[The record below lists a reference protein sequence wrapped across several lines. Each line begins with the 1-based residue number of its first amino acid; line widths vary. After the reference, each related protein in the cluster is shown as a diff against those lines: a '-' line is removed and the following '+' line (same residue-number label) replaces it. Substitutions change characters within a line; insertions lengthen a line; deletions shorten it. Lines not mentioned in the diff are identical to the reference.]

1 MISDYFS
8 IAFKNLKHRGARSW
22 LTLLGIFI
30 GVMAVVA
37 LISLGSGL
45 KLAVS
50 SQFGLSS
57 TELITVQAGGLSFGP
72 PGSYVANPLTIDDL
86 EEVQKISSVKQA
98 IRRNMDSGKL
108 EYNDHVIFGYASS
121 VPSGD
126 DRKFL
131 YEQMNLETIEGRL
144 LKDSDS
150 GKVVLG
156 YNFYVD
162 KVGLEKPVSVGK
174 KVLINDKEFEVIGIV
189 DKQGSFIY
197 DNLVLMNEE
206 DMQELFDYG
215 DVVDIIAVLPRD
227 KNDLDRTKEDI
238 EKVLRDR
245 RDVEVGKEDFQVST
259 PESSLAQ
266 INKIIDGIQ
275 IFIAIVASISIL
287 IGAIGIINT
296 MTTSVL
302 ERRREI
308 GIMKAIGATNSQIF
322 FQFFIEAS
330 LLGLIGGLAGA
341 LFGTLIGFAG
351 TMGINTWIGA
361 NAQPSIS
368 FWLIFFSLL
377 GSFILGGLAGILPAL
392 DAAKQNPVEAIRE

>member
-8 IAFKNLKHRGARSW
+8 IAFKNLKHRGIRSW

-37 LISLGSGL
+37 LMSLGSGL

-50 SQFGLSS
+50 SQFGVSA
-57 TELITVQAGGLSFGP
+57 TELITVQAGGLSYGP

-86 EEVQKISSVKQA
+86 ETIQKISSVKQA

-108 EYNDHVIFGYASS
+108 EYNNHLIFGYAAS
-121 VPSGD
+121 VPSGE

-131 YEQMNLETIEGRL
+131 YEQLELETIEGRL
-144 LKDSDS
+144 LKDGDS

-156 YNFYVD
+156 YNFYAN
-162 KVGLEKPVSVGK
+162 KVGLEKPVLVGK
-174 KVLINDKEFEVIGIV
+174 KVLIQDEEFEVVGIA
-189 DKQGSFIY
+189 DKQGSLIY
-197 DNLVLMNEE
+197 DNIVLMNEA
-206 DMQELFDYG
+206 DMKNLFNYG
-215 DVVDIIAVLPRD
+215 DVVDIISVQPRD
-227 KNDLDRTKEDI
+227 KNSLDKTKEDI
-238 EKVLRDR
+238 EKVLRDK
-245 RDVEVGKEDFQVST
+245 RDVEIGKEDFQVST

-266 INKIIDGIQ
+266 INKILNGIQ

-287 IGAIGIINT
+287 VGAIGIVNT

-308 GIMKAIGATNSQIF
+308 GIMKAIGATNFQIF
-322 FQFFIEAS
+322 IQFFIEAS
-330 LLGLIGGLAGA
+330 LLGLIGGFLGA
-341 LFGTLIGFAG
+341 LCGASIGFVG
-351 TMGINTWIGA
+351 TMGINAWIGA
-361 NAQPSIS
+361 QVQPAIS

-377 GSFILGGLAGILPAL
+377 GSFLLGGLAGILPAL

>member
-1 MISDYFS
+1 MIQDYFE
-8 IAFKNLKHRGARSW
+8 IAFKNLKHRGIRSW

-45 KLAVS
+45 KLAVA

-57 TELITVQAGGLSFGP
+57 TELISVQAGGLNFGP
-72 PGSYVANPLTIDDL
+72 PGSYVANPLTTKDFDAI
-86 EEVQKISSVKQA
+86 KRINSVKQA
-98 IRRNMDSGKL
+98 IKRNMRSGKL
-108 EYNDHVIFGYASS
+108 EYNNKVVFGYSAS
-121 VPSGD
+121 VPDGN

-131 YEQMNLETIEGRL
+131 YDQLDLTLLQGRM
-144 LKDSDS
+144 LKDGDL
-150 GKVVLG
+150 GKVVVG
-156 YNFYVD
+156 YNFYAD
-162 KVGLEKPVSVGK
+162 KVGLDKSVTVGK
-174 KVLINDKEFEVIGIV
+174 KVLINNKSFEVIGVV
-189 DKQGSFIY
+189 DKRGSFIY
-197 DNLVLMNEE
+197 DNLVLMNEK
-206 DMQELFDYG
+206 DMQDLFAYG

-227 KNDLDRTKEDI
+227 KTNLDKTKTDI
-238 EKVLRDR
+238 ETVLRDR
-245 RDVEVGKEDFQVST
+245 RNVKVGKEDFKVST

-266 INKIIDGIQ
+266 INKILNGVQ

-330 LLGLIGGLAGA
+330 LLGLIGGFIGA
-341 LFGTLIGFAG
+341 FFGTLIGLAG
-351 TMGINTWIGA
+351 TAGINTWIGA
-361 NAQPSIS
+361 SIKPSIS
-368 FWLIFFSLL
+368 FALIFFSLL
-377 GSFILGGLAGILPAL
+377 GSFLLGGIAGIVPAL
-392 DAAKQNPVEAIRE
+392 DAAKQNPVEAIR